1 MALYI
6 STMLLAMSV
15 TLFATY
21 KCKAKKRTSLMKL
34 PDYLGFSTES
44 NFSLFSLNFY
54 KQAALLLNIDNYS
67 LTL

>member
-1 MALYI
+1 
-6 STMLLAMSV
+6 
-15 TLFATY
+15 
-21 KCKAKKRTSLMKL
+21 MKL